1 LSLPSRYGY
10 WGPQLV
16 RLHYLSGSVLLDVVI
31 SVMITVWYK
40 MYYWWYGKWLNVD
53 LYSAIITK
61 VSNALVHELCV
72 SVCWCRCPYAGCG
85 NLIALTME
93 DLVENAE
100 LRAHINKQSTVSDTP
115 SWLFLLMFRSCDNL
129 NIGTASIVMH
139 SAVNVAENEKFLFIT
154 VYSRQSVE

>member
-1 LSLPSRYGY
+1 
-10 WGPQLV
+10 
-16 RLHYLSGSVLLDVVI
+16 
-31 SVMITVWYK
+31 
-40 MYYWWYGKWLNVD
+40 
-53 LYSAIITK
+53 
-61 VSNALVHELCV
+61 
-72 SVCWCRCPYAGCG
+72 
-85 NLIALTME
+85 ME